1 MLTVILKILG
11 ILGILL
17 LVFLGVVLT
26 VLLLV
31 LFVPVS
37 YRVEACRKPDPGTE
51 SAGADPGTAAI
62 RVAARL
68 NWMFGLVRARYFYPD
83 PGTLTVKALFFTL
96 FEYGREQDDTQT
108 QAAQKKSRKKR
119 SEKGSSQKG
128 SSQKEKLKK
137 EELKKENSKK
147 ERAEEEAPENESS
160 QKAESQNAESQK
172 VKSQREAPENAGA
185 QKEKAST
192 QSTHDAD
199 PQDGPVMKEHRNP
212 FEKLMYTI
220 RRICDKIKRIR
231 ENIAHYKAIL
241 LAEDTKGLVNHAF
254 MRLGRILRSIRPR
267 KLKAD
272 ILFGT
277 GSPDTTGYV
286 FGIYGM
292 LCARLGERVLLTPD
306 FERAVLEGE
315 LYAAGTITVFK
326 LLWNGLL
333 VALDKRLWE
342 LIDKLKE
349 EDN

>member
-17 LVFLGVVLT
+17 LVLLGVVLI

-31 LFVPVS
+31 LFVPVA
-37 YRVEACRKPDPGTE
+37 YRVEACRKPELGTE
-51 SAGADPGTAAI
+51 LAGEDSGGAAI

-83 PGTLTVKALFFTL
+83 PGTVTVKALFFTL
-96 FEYGREQDDTQT
+96 FEYGPEQDDMQT

-119 SEKGSSQKG
+119 AEKV
-128 SSQKEKLKK
+128 EP
-137 EELKKENSKK
+137 EKENS
-147 ERAEEEAPENESS
+147 ENENSKTEASS
-160 QKAESQNAESQK
+160 TGNKQDAGPQGGPAMGERVNSGESFKTEA
-172 VKSQREAPENAGA
+172 VREER
-185 QKEKAST
+185 S
-192 QSTHDAD
+192 
-199 PQDGPVMKEHRNP
+199 NP

-220 RRICDKIKRIR
+220 RRICDRIKRIR

-254 MRLGRILRSIRPR
+254 MRLGRILKSIRPR

-292 LCARLGERVLLTPD
+292 LCASLGERVLLTPD

-315 LYAAGTITVFK
+315 LYAAGYITVFK